1 MFEKVTSIEELN
13 KAMSNL
19 AFFGTVNEHI
29 NEEYKIAKDRILSQ
43 SKSSFT
49 KIEREQISLASKEM
63 VGNEKCL
70 FSSDEQMEI
79 WIDV

>member
-43 SKSSFT
+43 SKSSFS
-49 KIEREQISLASKEM
+49 KIEREQVSLTSKEM

-70 FSSDEQMEI
+70 FSSDEPMEI

>member
-49 KIEREQISLASKEM
+49 KIEREQISSASKEM

-70 FSSDEQMEI
+70 FSSDEPMEI

>member
-29 NEEYKIAKDRILSQ
+29 NEQYKIAKDRILSQ

-49 KIEREQISLASKEM
+49 KIEREQISLVSKEM

-70 FSSDEQMEI
+70 FSSDEPMEI

>member
-43 SKSSFT
+43 SKASFM
-49 KIEREQISLASKEM
+49 KIEREQISLVSKEM

-70 FSSDEQMEI
+70 FSSDEPMEI

>member
-1 MFEKVTSIEELN
+1 MFERITSIEELN

-43 SKSSFT
+43 SKSLFT

-70 FSSDEQMEI
+70 FSSDEPMEI

>member
-19 AFFGTVNEHI
+19 AFFGTVNEYI

-49 KIEREQISLASKEM
+49 KIEREQISLVSKEM

-70 FSSDEQMEI
+70 FSSDEPMEI

>member
-70 FSSDEQMEI
+70 FSSDESMEI

>member
-29 NEEYKIAKDRILSQ
+29 NEDYKIAKDRILSQ

-49 KIEREQISLASKEM
+49 KIEREQVSLTSKEM

-70 FSSDEQMEI
+70 FSSDEPMEI

>member
-19 AFFGTVNEHI
+19 TFFGTVNEHI

-49 KIEREQISLASKEM
+49 KIEREQISLVSKEM

-70 FSSDEQMEI
+70 FSSDEPMEI

>member
-1 MFEKVTSIEELN
+1 MFEKITSIEELN

-19 AFFGTVNEHI
+19 AFFGTVNEHV

-43 SKSSFT
+43 SKASFT
-49 KIEREQISLASKEM
+49 KIEREQVSLAGKEM

-70 FSSDEQMEI
+70 FSNEDPMEI

>member
-29 NEEYKIAKDRILSQ
+29 NEEYKIAKDRILLQ
-43 SKSSFT
+43 SKSSFA
-49 KIEREQISLASKEM
+49 KIKREQISLASKEM
-63 VGNEKCL
+63 TGNEKCL
-70 FSSDEQMEI
+70 FSSDEPMEI

>member
-1 MFEKVTSIEELN
+1 MFERITSIEELN

-19 AFFGTVNEHI
+19 TFFGTVNERI

-70 FSSDEQMEI
+70 FSSDEPMEI

>member
-19 AFFGTVNEHI
+19 AFFGTVNEHV

-43 SKSSFT
+43 SKSLFA
-49 KIEREQISLASKEM
+49 KIEREQISLASKEI

-70 FSSDEQMEI
+70 FSSDEPMEI

>member
-29 NEEYKIAKDRILSQ
+29 NEEYRIAKDRILSQ

-49 KIEREQISLASKEM
+49 KIEREQVSLTSKEM

-70 FSSDEQMEI
+70 FSSDELMEI

>member
-19 AFFGTVNEHI
+19 AFFGTVNEHM

-49 KIEREQISLASKEM
+49 KIEREQISLVSKEM

-70 FSSDEQMEI
+70 FSSDEPMEI

>member
-49 KIEREQISLASKEM
+49 KIEREQISLVSKEM
-63 VGNEKCL
+63 VGNEKFL
-70 FSSDEQMEI
+70 FSSDEPMEI

>member
-63 VGNEKCL
+63 VGNEKFL
-70 FSSDEQMEI
+70 FSSDEPMEI

>member
-29 NEEYKIAKDRILSQ
+29 NEEYKIVKDKILSQ

-70 FSSDEQMEI
+70 FSSDEPMEI

>member
-49 KIEREQISLASKEM
+49 KIEREQISLVSKEM

-70 FSSDEQMEI
+70 FSSDEPMGI

>member
-19 AFFGTVNEHI
+19 AFFGTVNEHV

-49 KIEREQISLASKEM
+49 KIKREQISLASKEM
-63 VGNEKCL
+63 IGNEKYL
-70 FSSDEQMEI
+70 FSSEEPMEI

>member
-19 AFFGTVNEHI
+19 AFFGTVNEHV

-43 SKSSFT
+43 YKSLFT

-70 FSSDEQMEI
+70 FSSDEPMEI

>member
-49 KIEREQISLASKEM
+49 KIEREQIFLASKEM

-70 FSSDEQMEI
+70 FSSDEPMEI

>member
-49 KIEREQISLASKEM
+49 KIEREQISLVSKEI

-70 FSSDEQMEI
+70 FSSDEPMEI